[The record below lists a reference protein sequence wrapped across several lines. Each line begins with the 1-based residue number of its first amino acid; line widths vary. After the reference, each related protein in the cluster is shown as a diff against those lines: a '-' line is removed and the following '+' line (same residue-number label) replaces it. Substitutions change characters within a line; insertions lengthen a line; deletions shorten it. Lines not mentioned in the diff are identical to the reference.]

1 MRVLHMIPDI
11 GVANGIM
18 SAVLNFA
25 KAMPDDIKF
34 DIVYFQE
41 TELTRAKDI
50 KALGGNVYKVDKPS
64 PKDLLVSNKMKKF
77 FGEHKNEWQ
86 VLHIHAPHFA
96 AFIAPQAKKAGI
108 KKIAVHCHSSEF
120 SLNGNAKRNKILSL
134 YSKYFVKNKLAC
146 SKLAGDFW
154 YGNKKFSIIN
164 NAIDCEKFRFD
175 EKERVEKRKE
185 LNLENSLVICHI
197 GKTDIPQKN
206 HAFLLSVFSEVK
218 KSVEN
223 SKLLL
228 IGAEQTEEY
237 SSLCRELGISDSVC
251 FLGTRSDVENLLNA
265 ADLFLFPSTKEGLP
279 VSVIEAQASGLP
291 VLMSDSVSEEAVVTN
306 LVKTQSLDNT
316 ASQWAEQCIYLS
328 KTERKDMFEE
338 MCAAGW
344 DIHTSFDFL
353 INFYKG

>member
-1 MRVLHMIPDI
+1 MIPDI

-41 TELTRAKDI
+41 TELTREKEI

-64 PKDLLVSNKMKKF
+64 PKDLIFGSKMKTF
-77 FGEHKNEWQ
+77 FDEHKNEWQ
-86 VLHIHAPHFA
+86 ALHIHAPHFA
-96 AFIAPQAKKAGI
+96 AFISPQAKKAGI

-120 SLNGNAKRNKILSL
+120 SLNGNSKRNKILSL
-134 YSKYFVKNKLAC
+134 YAKYFIKNKFAC

-154 YGNKKFSIIN
+154 YGNKQFSVIN

-175 EKERVEKRKE
+175 EQERLEKRKA
-185 LNLENSLVICHI
+185 LNLDDSLVISHI

-206 HAFLLSVFSEVK
+206 HAFLLSVFSEIK
-218 KSVEN
+218 KFEKN
-223 SKLLL
+223 AKLLL

-237 SSLCRELGISDSVC
+237 TSLCRQLEIADCVC
-251 FLGTRSDVENLLNA
+251 FLGTRNDVEKLLNA
-265 ADLFLFPSTKEGLP
+265 SDLFLFPSTKEGLP
-279 VSVIEAQASGLP
+279 VSVIEAQAAGLP
-291 VLMSDSVSEEAVVTN
+291 VLMSDSVSGEAAVTD
-306 LVKTQSLDNT
+306 LVKTLSLDNT
-316 ASQWAEQCIYLS
+316 PSLWAEQCIYLS
-328 KTERKDMFEE
+328 KAERKDRFEE
-338 MCAAGW
+338 LCSTGW

-353 INFYKG
+353 IKFYKG

>member
-1 MRVLHMIPDI
+1 MRILHMIPDI

-41 TELTRAKDI
+41 TEMTRAEDL

-64 PKDLLVSNKMKKF
+64 PKDLLVGNKMKNF
-77 FGEHKNEWQ
+77 FDRHKNEWQ
-86 VLHIHAPHFA
+86 ALHIHAPHFA
-96 AFIAPQAKKAGI
+96 AFIVPQAKKAGI

-120 SLNGNAKRNKILSL
+120 SLNGNSKRNKILSL
-134 YSKYFVKNKLAC
+134 YSKYFVENKFAC
-146 SKLAGDFW
+146 SELAGKFW
-154 YGNKKFSIIN
+154 FGNKKFSIIN

-175 EKERVEKRKE
+175 EQERLKKRKE
-185 LNLENSLVICHI
+185 LNFEDSLVISHI

-206 HAFLLSVFSEVK
+206 HRFLLSVFSEVK
-218 KSVEN
+218 KSVKN
-223 SKLLL
+223 AKLLL

-237 SSLCRELGISDSVC
+237 STLCRELEISDSVY
-251 FLGTRSDVENLLNA
+251 FLGTRNDVEKLLGA

-306 LVKTQSLDNT
+306 LVKTMSLDNS
-316 ASQWAEQCIYLS
+316 AYQWAQQCICLS
-328 KTERKDMFEE
+328 KTKRKDMFDE

-344 DIHTSFDFL
+344 DIHTSFDCL